1 VIACPDRPGVVA
13 AVTGFLFE
21 QGANIVHADQH
32 STSDSPSTFFMRIEF
47 ELDSFDDGISQI
59 FAPVAHRF
67 AMEFSFIP
75 ESRRKRL
82 AIFVS
87 KEDHCLLELMW
98 HLRAGDIPADL
109 AMVIGNHP
117 DLREAVEPFG
127 IPFHHVVVT
136 SGNKTEA
143 ERAQLEL
150 CKNVDCIVLAK
161 YMQILSARFLSG
173 WTNRVINIHHSFL
186 PAFMGARPYH
196 QAHERGVK
204 LIGATAHY
212 ATPDLDSGP
221 IIEQDVQRVDHRA
234 DPQELRRLGRLVERA
249 VLVRAVKW
257 HVEDRVIVHG
267 NRTVVFA

>member
-1 VIACPDRPGVVA
+1 MA

-32 STSDSPSTFFMRIEF
+32 STSDRPSTFFMRIEYDLDRADEAIAGAF
-47 ELDSFDDGISQI
+47 EPI
-59 FAPVAHRF
+59 AERF
-67 AMEFSFIP
+67 AMTFSFTP
-75 ESRRKRL
+75 ESHRKRL

-109 AMVIGNHP
+109 SLVIGNHP
-117 DLREAVEPFG
+117 DLRSAVEPFG
-127 IPFHHVVVT
+127 VPFHHVPVSADT
-136 SGNKTEA
+136 KPEA
-143 ERAQLEL
+143 EGRQSEL
-150 CKNVDCIVLAK
+150 CRGLDCIVLAK
-161 YMQILSARFLSG
+161 YMQILSPGFLVG
-173 WTNRVINIHHSFL
+173 WPNRVINIHHSFL
-186 PAFMGARPYH
+186 PAFIGARPYH

-212 ATPDLDSGP
+212 ATPELDAGP